1 MCGLRLEDMIP
12 PVPGLREREAV
23 DPRALPVR
31 GDGRLRR
38 AGSDATA
45 AAPDIGGRGRAAQ
58 QQRVKGVP
66 PSSIT
71 EQSLHC
77 QQCWV

>member
-12 PVPGLREREAV
+12 SVPGLREREAV
-23 DPRALPVR
+23 DPRALPVC

-38 AGSDATA
+38 AGSGATA
-45 AAPDIGGRGRAAQ
+45 AAPDIGGRGRE